1 MNELHVDSVQK
12 SFNSTQ
18 LLTDVYL
25 YCKPNEIVGLLGRN
39 GSGKSTLLKIIFG
52 SASAEHK
59 FVRVDGIVVS
69 NFTEFNR
76 SVCYIPQHK
85 FLPGHLSLK
94 KIVALFCDP
103 SKIDFVITHPFVANF
118 LSAKPSEISGGE
130 LKMIE
135 VLLAINSPA
144 KYLLI
149 DEPFAG
155 LAPVIKS
162 EIIILLREASIT
174 KGLIVTDH
182 DYRSILQVAT
192 RLILLKDGRTRS
204 IQGEEDLRKFGY
216 IAKG

>member
-1 MNELHVDSVQK
+1 MNELYVDSVQK

-59 FVRVDGIVVS
+59 FIRVDGIVVNS
-69 NFTEFNR
+69 FTEFNR
-76 SVCYIPQHK
+76 SVCYIPQHE

-94 KIVALFCDP
+94 KIVALFCEP
-103 SKIDFVITHPFVANF
+103 SKINFVNTHPFIVNF

-135 VLLAINSPA
+135 VLLAIHSPS

-162 EIIILLREASIT
+162 EIITLLREALIT

-182 DYRSILQVAT
+182 DYRSIMQVAT
-192 RLILLKDGRTRS
+192 LMNLKKDGRTRS
-204 IQGEEDLRKFGY
+204 IRGEEDHRNFGY
-216 IAKG
+216 IGKG